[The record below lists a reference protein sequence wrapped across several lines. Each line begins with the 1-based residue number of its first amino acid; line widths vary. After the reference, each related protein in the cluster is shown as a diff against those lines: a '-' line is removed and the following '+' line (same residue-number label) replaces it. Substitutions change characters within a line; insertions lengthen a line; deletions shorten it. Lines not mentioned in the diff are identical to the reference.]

1 MLEYNNMQEL
11 YNALIPAF
19 NVKLRLFKN
28 SEYENIQKK
37 DIWEYLKNN
46 KWIQSIDLTISEMVS
61 DIINVDG
68 YKVKKYIE
76 KR

>member
-1 MLEYNNMQEL
+1 MQEYSSMQEL
-11 YNALIPAF
+11 YNILIPAF
-19 NVKLRLFKN
+19 NVKLRQLKN
-28 SEYENIQKK
+28 SKYNNIKRQ

-46 KWIQSIDLTISEMVS
+46 KWMLSVDLSISEMVS

-68 YKVKKYIE
+68 YKIKKYIE

>member
-1 MLEYNNMQEL
+1 MQEYSSMQEL
-11 YNALIPAF
+11 YNILIPAF
-19 NVKLRLFKN
+19 NVKLRQLKN
-28 SEYENIQKK
+28 SKYNSIKRQ

-46 KWIQSIDLTISEMVS
+46 KWMLSVDLSISEMVS

-68 YKVKKYIE
+68 YKIKKYIE